1 MDKVLHKNSRTVV
14 LLRIILVS
22 YLITGC
28 LLLLLTF
35 LALKM
40 DISEGIV
47 AGGII
52 ASYVISSLVAGFL
65 AGKGASKKRYLWG
78 VLMGGIYFAVL
89 VVIALL
95 TNTVVGMDTG
105 RILWVLA
112 ICIFSGMV
120 GGMLS

>member
-1 MDKVLHKNSRTVV
+1 MDKVLHKNSRIVV
-14 LLRIILVS
+14 LLRIVLVS

-52 ASYVISSLVAGFL
+52 ASYIISSLVAGFL

-89 VVIALL
+89 IVIALL
-95 TNTVVGMDTG
+95 TNSVIGMDTG
-105 RILWVLA
+105 RILWVLV
-112 ICIFSGMV
+112 ICTFSGMV